1 LGEELEEKPKK
12 TKEKVPVIS
21 IKGLNKNFNVG
32 KTSVP
37 VLKDIN
43 LDIYFGEFVIIFGQ
57 SGCGKSTL
65 LNTITGLEKPTS
77 GTVLLRGLDIYEKSD
92 DERAKLRHDKF
103 GIVYQQSNWIK
114 SLNVVENVEFPL
126 QIAGMKSKRARKR
139 ADNILDMFGFK
150 GYEKY
155 IPTELSGGQQQKV
168 NMCRALVSSPWIL
181 IADEPTGNLD
191 SVSAADVM
199 YIFKYLNDE
208 SKRTIIMVSHN
219 PDNEKYATKIIY
231 MKDGRIEKV
240 TDKHKVEVGDNEG
253 TKDLLEMALEL
264 KS

>member
-1 LGEELEEKPKK
+1 LSEEKHN
-12 TKEKVPVIS
+12 KVPVIS
-21 IKGLNKNFNVG
+21 AKHLCKDFEVG
-32 KTSVP
+32 KNMVP

-43 LDIYFGEFVIIFGQ
+43 LDIYFGEFVIIFGP

-65 LNTITGLEKPTS
+65 LNTLVGLEKPTS
-77 GTVLLRGLDIYEKSD
+77 GEIIVRGDNLYKKTD
-92 DERAKLRHDKF
+92 DARAKFRHDKY
-103 GIVYQQSNWIK
+103 GIVYQQPNWIK
-114 SLNVVENVEFPL
+114 SLNVIENVEFPL
-126 QIAGMKSKRARKR
+126 HIAGMRSDRARKR
-139 ADNILDMFGFK
+139 ALNILDMFGFK

-155 IPTELSGGQQQKV
+155 APTELSGGQQQKV
-168 NMCRALVSSPWIL
+168 SMCRALVNNPWIV

-208 SKRTIIMVSHN
+208 SKRTVIMVSHN
-219 PDNEKYATKIIY
+219 LEYEKYATKIIY
-231 MKDGRIEKV
+231 MKDG
-240 TDKHKVEVGDNEG
+240 KVEKIKDKKSIDVGDAEG

>member
-1 LGEELEEKPKK
+1 MAEETVEKPKK
-12 TKEKVPVIS
+12 TKGKVPVIS
-21 IKGLNKNFNVG
+21 ITNLNKNFEVG

-77 GTVLLRGLDIYEKSD
+77 GTVMLRGEDMYAKND
-92 DERAKLRHDKF
+92 DARARLRHDKF

-126 QIAGMKSKRARKR
+126 QIAGMSSKRASKR
-139 ADNILDMFGFK
+139 ALNILDMFGFK

-191 SVSAADVM
+191 SISAADVM

-219 PDNEKYATKIIY
+219 PDNEKYATKIVY
-231 MKDGRIEKV
+231 MKDGRIEKIK
-240 TDKHKVEVGDNEG
+240 DKRKVEVGDSEG